1 VTHDEGWHRLHPLSP
16 AVGTSRIVLA
26 LVVVFAPAFASGDD
40 GGFYSSLSHLLVPVV
55 LVGLG
60 VVSWLVTRW
69 RIEGSNLRIETGLL
83 RRSSQRFPLSQVQA
97 IDTVRPGLA
106 RLFGLSELRLRMGGT
121 GGAARLAYLPS
132 KQAEELRARLLALSR
147 GAHEDTPEPQ
157 EDVLVTVPVAR
168 VVGSLAF
175 SGPALVL
182 LAYAVAFAVGGVLG
196 PDATRAVTGSAAAIL
211 IADAVALWRRF
222 NRAYGATV
230 AAAPEGLRIRS
241 GLVETTAETIPTG
254 RVQAVQLV
262 EPFLWRPFG
271 WCRVDVDVA
280 GRVHDAGEEHRHE
293 RQLRPALPVGTRAEA
308 QLVLAQLVPGAPEPA
323 RRPPRRAR
331 WKSPL
336 RYRRLSFGFDHR
348 YAVATTGRLSR
359 IESWVPLTK
368 IQSLRRIEGPVQRRL
383 RLATMH
389 LDTAG
394 KRVGAAFRDLDG
406 EESIRELDR
415 LTELARAARRA

>member
-1 VTHDEGWHRLHPLSP
+1 MTHDEGWHRLHPLSP

-55 LVGLG
+55 LVGLA

-106 RLFGLSELRLRMGGT
+106 RLFGSSELRLRMGGT

-157 EDVLVTVPVAR
+157 GDVLVTVPVAR

-182 LAYAVAFAVGGVLG
+182 LVYAVAFAVGDVLG

-241 GLVETTAETIPTG
+241 GLVETTAETIPSG

-280 GRVHDAGEEHRHE
+280 AVS
-293 RQLRPALPVGTRAEA
+293 TT
-308 QLVLAQLVPGAPEPA
+308 PA
-323 RRPPRRAR
+323 RSTGMSGSCVPR
-331 WKSPL
+331 S
-336 RYRRLSFGFDHR
+336 LSAPGPKR
-348 YAVATTGRLSR
+348 SSCSR
-359 IESWVPLTK
+359 NS
-368 IQSLRRIEGPVQRRL
+368 S
-383 RLATMH
+383 
-389 LDTAG
+389 
-394 KRVGAAFRDLDG
+394 
-406 EESIRELDR
+406 
-415 LTELARAARRA
+415 LARPSPPAVRRGARAGSRRSAIAGSRSGSIIATRSRRPGGCRGSSPGCR

>member
-1 VTHDEGWHRLHPLSP
+1 
-16 AVGTSRIVLA
+16 
-26 LVVVFAPAFASGDD
+26 
-40 GGFYSSLSHLLVPVV
+40 
-55 LVGLG
+55 
-60 VVSWLVTRW
+60 
-69 RIEGSNLRIETGLL
+69 
-83 RRSSQRFPLSQVQA
+83 
-97 IDTVRPGLA
+97 
-106 RLFGLSELRLRMGGT
+106 MGGT

-182 LAYAVAFAVGGVLG
+182 LVYAVAFAVGDVLG

-230 AAAPEGLRIRS
+230 ADAPEGLRIRS

-271 WCRVDVDVA
+271 WCRRRRRRR
-280 GRVHDAGEEHRHE
+280 GPCPRR
-293 RQLRPALPVGTRAEA
+293 RR
-308 QLVLAQLVPGAPEPA
+308 GAPA
-323 RRPPRRAR
+323 RAAAASRAPCRHPGRGAARARATRPRRAR
-331 WKSPL
+331 ARPQAAAARALEVAAPL
-336 RYRRLSFGFDHR
+336 PPALVRVRSTATRSRRPGGCR
-348 YAVATTGRLSR
+348 A

-368 IQSLRRIEGPVQRRL
+368 VQSLRRIEGPVQRRL

>member
-1 VTHDEGWHRLHPLSP
+1 M
-16 AVGTSRIVLA
+16 LA

-55 LVGLG
+55 LVGLA

-182 LAYAVAFAVGGVLG
+182 LAYAVAFAVGDVLG

-271 WCRVDVDVA
+271 R
-280 GRVHDAGEEHRHE
+280 
-293 RQLRPALPVGTRAEA
+293 
-308 QLVLAQLVPGAPEPA
+308 
-323 RRPPRRAR
+323 
-331 WKSPL
+331 
-336 RYRRLSFGFDHR
+336 
-348 YAVATTGRLSR
+348 
-359 IESWVPLTK
+359 
-368 IQSLRRIEGPVQRRL
+368 
-383 RLATMH
+383 
-389 LDTAG
+389 
-394 KRVGAAFRDLDG
+394 
-406 EESIRELDR
+406 
-415 LTELARAARRA
+415 